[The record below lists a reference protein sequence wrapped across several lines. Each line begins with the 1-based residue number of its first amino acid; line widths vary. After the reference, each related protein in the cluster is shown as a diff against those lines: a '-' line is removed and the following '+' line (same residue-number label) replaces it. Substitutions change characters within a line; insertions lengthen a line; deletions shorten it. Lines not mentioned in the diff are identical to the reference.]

1 MLVNSNIMVTEVKS
15 TLLKGG
21 EFLVRDASP
30 EETFIPEQFSEEALM
45 VARSAQDFLNQDIR
59 PNQDRIEKQEEGM
72 SESLMRKMGE
82 LGFLGIHMPEAYGGT
97 DLDTNTNT
105 LVTDVLGPM
114 GSFSTTF
121 AAHTGI
127 GMLPILYFGTEA
139 QKRAYLPGLISG
151 ETIAS
156 YCLTEP
162 GSGSDA
168 LSAKTRADLTEDG
181 KSFIL
186 NGQKMWIS
194 NAGWADLFIVFAQV
208 HGNKWPDGKGGFSCF
223 LVDAGKTGLT
233 LGEEEKKMGIKGS
246 STRQVFFEN
255 VKIDADAL
263 LGEVGKG
270 HKIAFNALNIGRF
283 KLGAFCIGGC
293 KILIDRSAKYANER
307 VQFGKTIGHFG
318 AIQYKLA
325 EQLIRTYTSEST
337 LYRTS
342 NLLQEKT
349 TELMAGGLS
358 PEAAKLKAA
367 EEYAIECSVLKVNA
381 SEVLDFT
388 VDEAVQIHGGIGFS
402 EENPVARAYR
412 DSRINRI
419 YEGTNEIN
427 RLLIVEM
434 LLKRALKGDINL
446 TDAAWAVQKELA
458 SMPSMDK
465 ATGPY
470 ADEMTSIR
478 DFKKLALLV
487 AGAAVKM
494 QMDGKLQLQ
503 EEQEILANCAD
514 MLIDIL
520 NAESLLLRIQRQEM
534 LGIRQE
540 QKPVQDAILKVFFH
554 DVNGRMTKNALDA
567 LASFCEGDL
576 LKTLSM
582 GVKRFTKYPLV
593 NVKEKRRTI
602 AQAILHANKYPFNL
616 FE

>member
-1 MLVNSNIMVTEVKS
+1 MVTEVKS

-30 EETFIPEQFSEEALM
+30 DQTFIPEQFGEEALM
-45 VARSAQDFLNQDIR
+45 VARSAQDFLDQDIR
-59 PNQDRIEKQEEGM
+59 PNQERIEKQEEGL

-105 LVTDVLGPM
+105 LVTDILGPM

-127 GMLPILYFGTEA
+127 GMLPILYFGTET
-139 QKRAYLPGLISG
+139 QKQAYLPGLITG

-208 HGNKWPDGKGGFSCF
+208 YGNKWKDGKGGFSCF
-223 LVDAGKTGLT
+223 LVEAGKPGLT
-233 LGEEEKKMGIKGS
+233 LGEEERKMGIKGS
-246 STRQVFFEN
+246 STRQVYFEN
-255 VKIDADAL
+255 VKIDTDAL

-293 KILIDRSAKYANER
+293 KALITRSAQYANER
-307 VQFGKTIGHFG
+307 VQFGKTIGSFG

-325 EQLIRTYTSEST
+325 EQLIRTYVSEST

-349 TELMAGGLS
+349 TQLMAEGLS

-381 SEVLDFT
+381 SEALDYT
-388 VDEAVQIHGGIGFS
+388 VDEAVQVHGGIGFS

-434 LLKRALKGDINL
+434 LLKRALKGEINL
-446 TDAAWAVQKELA
+446 TDAAWSVQKELA

-465 ATGPY
+465 ATGAY
-470 ADEMTSIR
+470 ADETSALR
-478 DFKKLALLV
+478 DFKKLVLMV

-494 QMDGKLQLQ
+494 QMDGKLMLQ
-503 EEQEILANCAD
+503 DEQEIITNCAD
-514 MLIDIL
+514 MLIDVL
-520 NAESLLLRIQRQEM
+520 NAESLLLRIQRQES
-534 LGIRQE
+534 LDIRPD
-540 QKPVQDAILKVFFH
+540 QKPLQEAILKVHFH
-554 DVNGRMTKNALDA
+554 DVNGRLAKNALDA

-576 LKTLSM
+576 LKTLAM

-593 NVKEKRRTI
+593 NVKEKRRAI
-602 AQAILHANKYPFNL
+602 AQAVLKSNKYPLSL

>member
-1 MLVNSNIMVTEVKS
+1 MLLKPNIMVTEVKS

-30 EETFIPEQFSEEALM
+30 EQTFIPEQFGEEALM

-114 GSFSTTF
+114 GSFSTTY

-139 QKRAYLPGLISG
+139 QKQAYLPGLITG

-181 KSFIL
+181 KSYIL

-223 LVDAGKTGLT
+223 LVEAGKPGLT

-293 KILIDRSAKYANER
+293 KVLIDRSAKYANER
-307 VQFGKTIGHFG
+307 VQFGKTIGSFG

-325 EQLIRTYTSEST
+325 EQLIRTYVSEST

-349 TELMAGGLS
+349 AELMAEGLS

-381 SEVLDFT
+381 SEVLDYT

-434 LLKRALKGDINL
+434 LLKRALKGEINL
-446 TDAAWAVQKELA
+446 SDAAWAVQKELA
-458 SMPSMDK
+458 SMPSMEK

-470 ADEMTSIR
+470 VDEQTAIR
-478 DFKKLALLV
+478 DFKKLALMV

-503 EEQEILANCAD
+503 DEQEILTNCAD
-514 MLIDIL
+514 ILIDIL

-540 QKPVQDAILKVFFH
+540 QKPLQEAILKVFFH
-554 DVNGRMTKNALDA
+554 DVNGRLTKNALDA

-602 AQAILHANKYPFNL
+602 AQAILKSNKYPFIL